1 MYSEVNTPLTIDA
14 SGISGTHPIALAT
27 ILGDGCRPT
36 TAPLPIAQATRP
48 VTAGA
53 ERIPIAV
60 LPDRRDQALDRSG
73 WRFTHMPSGEYR
85 DSITASRLQRLGV
98 VAGWPDLQFAGPDQK
113 MVFLELKR
121 RGGRLSEAQ
130 AAMRAHLR
138 TGFAY
143 LATSDIDLAIEWLKQ
158 HGVLRGGFTV
168 Q

>member
-1 MYSEVNTPLTIDA
+1 MTDAEPVWCTVKLKLILPLTIDA

-60 LPDRRDQALDRSG
+60 LPDRRDQALDRSAVAVHSHAIRRIP
-73 WRFTHMPSGEYR
+73 RFDHREQVAEAR
-85 DSITASRLQRLGV
+85 RRRRL
-98 VAGWPDLQFAGPDQK
+98 
-113 MVFLELKR
+113 
-121 RGGRLSEAQ
+121 

-138 TGFAY
+138 DCGSAY

>member
-1 MYSEVNTPLTIDA
+1 MAMVARQLHLFRSE
-14 SGISGTHPIALAT
+14 
-27 ILGDGCRPT
+27 
-36 TAPLPIAQATRP
+36 ATRP

-53 ERIPIAV
+53 ERIPVAGFLIDV
-60 LPDRRDQALDRSG
+60 IRRWIDPR

-98 VAGWPDLQFAGPDQK
+98 VAGWPDLQFAGPDRK

-138 TGFAY
+138 DGFAY